1 VTLRFRFAGL
11 DDVPALVPLVESAYR
26 GDESRRG
33 WTTEADLLDGQR
45 TDEREITDIIN
56 DADRRLLLVEV
67 EGELAGCCQLASLGG
82 GVVYLGLFSVR
93 PDLQGRGLGRAIVT
107 QSEQVARQAWS
118 AAQMRMTVLRQR
130 EELIAW
136 YERRG
141 YTRTGETEPFPYGN
155 ERFGQPKVAGLEF
168 AVLVKPLV

>member
-1 VTLRFRFAGL
+1 VTLRFRFADL

-26 GDESRRG
+26 GEESRRG

-45 TDEREITDIIN
+45 TDEQEITEIVN
-56 DADRRLLLVEV
+56 HADRRMLLAEL
-67 EGELAGCCQLASLGG
+67 EGELAGCCQLAWLGA

-93 PDLQGRGLGRAIVT
+93 PDLQGQGLGRAIVA
-107 QSEQVARQAWS
+107 QSEQVAREAWS

-130 EELIAW
+130 AALIAW

-155 ERFGQPKVAGLEF
+155 ERFGRPKVADLEF
-168 AVLVKPLV
+168 AVLVKPLK